1 MRWEDKVNEDLR
13 EKERNK
19 EEALDRKIWHG
30 RIKDRNSQ
38 RQWRVDSTGSR
49 SDTEV
54 KQRPARLGLGWVTI
68 QIRTLVM
75 LAIPGPTQA
84 G

>member
-1 MRWEDKVNEDLR
+1 MATVSQGYDLTTINVHR
-13 EKERNK
+13 
-19 EEALDRKIWHG
+19 
-30 RIKDRNSQ
+30 SQ
-38 RQWRVDSTGSR
+38 RQWRVEYTGSPR
-49 SDTEV
+49 VTEV

>member
-1 MRWEDKVNEDLR
+1 MVDKDEHKMSVELM
-13 EKERNK
+13 
-19 EEALDRKIWHG
+19 G
-30 RIKDRNSQ
+30 RLWIMQRQCLGVSQ
-38 RQWRVDSTGSR
+38 RQWRVEYTGSPR
-49 SDTEV
+49 VTEV
-54 KQRPARLGLGWVTI
+54 KQRPARLGFGWVTI

>member
-1 MRWEDKVNEDLR
+1 MIASVNG
-13 EKERNK
+13 
-19 EEALDRKIWHG
+19 ALNTPVLLGTPKF
-30 RIKDRNSQ
+30 SQ
-38 RQWRVDSTGSR
+38 RQWRVEYTGSPR
-49 SDTEV
+49 VTEV
-54 KQRPARLGLGWVTI
+54 KQRPARLGFGWVTI